1 MINNWGFQWKIQ
13 FKQNRNKQIQ
23 EPYFS
28 KKAENQK
35 SLDLNFNKSSVAS
48 FPSVK
53 HLGLLLDSRLIF
65 NWHAQSKTNTC
76 YKIIGL
82 IKKLSIHLPIE
93 ALLSIYKSF
102 VRPNLDYGHIIFD
115 KPNNEESKV
124 ESKVVNIKHV

>member
-1 MINNWGFQWKIQ
+1 MQ
-13 FKQNRNKQIQ
+13 FKPDQNKQVQ

-65 NWHAQSKTNTC
+65 NGHAQRKTNTC

-82 IKKLSIHLPIE
+82 IKKLSI
-93 ALLSIYKSF
+93 
-102 VRPNLDYGHIIFD
+102 NL
-115 KPNNEESKV
+115 
-124 ESKVVNIKHV
+124 